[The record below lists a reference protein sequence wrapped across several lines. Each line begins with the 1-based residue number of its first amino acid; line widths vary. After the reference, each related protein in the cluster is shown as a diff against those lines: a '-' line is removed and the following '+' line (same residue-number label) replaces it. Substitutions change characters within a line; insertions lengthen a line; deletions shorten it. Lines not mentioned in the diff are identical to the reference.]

1 MTKLDSQASPSVW
14 PATLAAGQ
22 VKLRFVE
29 VVPAD
34 PSRGLVSYFHFRILT
49 TSDADVGHINFR
61 VGETD
66 HILLYAGNIGFVV
79 NEASR
84 GNGYALQA
92 CRAIAPFVRSVCGA
106 VIFTCDPDN
115 VASRRTIERLGAHF
129 LDEVAVPPEDPQYER
144 GSRSKRRYRWTP

>member
-1 MTKLDSQASPSVW
+1 MTKPDSQPSPSVW
-14 PATLAAGQ
+14 PATLAAGE

-29 VVPAD
+29 LVPAD
-34 PSRGLVSYFHFRILT
+34 PTRGLVSYFHFRILT
-49 TSDADVGHINFR
+49 TSGADVGHINFR
-61 VGETD
+61 VGETE

-84 GNGYALQA
+84 GNGYALHA
-92 CRAIAPFVRSVCGA
+92 CRAIAPFVRSVCDA
-106 VIFTCDPDN
+106 VIITCDPDN

-144 GSRSKRRYRWTP
+144 GSRSKRRYRWMP